1 MTRPWTPALCLAGRP
16 TTSFARNQP
25 FRSIVRRIA
34 SPSRAPEPRA
44 PSPEPREVATM
55 TAVALTL
62 IVLIAGLTQAATDRP
77 EAQVRTLPGA
87 PTIDLS
93 ARDTPAQP
101 APATPT
107 PAGEKAFQSIFADA
121 DRRAALER
129 LHQAIADRS
138 PAQAKVVCGMV
149 VIQTDPAIDPKFVKR
164 PAPGSPQPK
173 ARTIPP
179 TACAD

>member
-1 MTRPWTPALCLAGRP
+1 
-16 TTSFARNQP
+16 
-25 FRSIVRRIA
+25 
-34 SPSRAPEPRA
+34 
-44 PSPEPREVATM
+44 M

-93 ARDTPAQP
+93 ARDTAAQP

-179 TACAD
+179 TACAN